1 MKTIITIFILI
12 LSLNCLGQTKPF
24 LGISF
29 HSIGYSLQCGAIIK
43 NKVATIGYSV
53 PLTSAINPTLVF
65 TTIGYQFDLE
75 KEYAATPSVGFCFNT
90 SALMTKFEFSK
101 DIHKGRLFID
111 ANYCNVFFVGAGFK
125 IFID

>member
-1 MKTIITIFILI
+1 MKVITTIFILI
-12 LSLNCLGQTKPF
+12 LSLNCIGQTKPF
-24 LGISF
+24 IGLSF
-29 HSIGYSLQCGAIIK
+29 HSIGYSLQGGIK
-43 NKVATIGYSV
+43 KENRVLTIGYSV
-53 PLTSAINPTLVF
+53 PITSAINPTLVF
-65 TTIGYQFDLE
+65 GTIGYQFDLE

-101 DIHKGRLFID
+101 DINKGRLFID

>member
-1 MKTIITIFILI
+1 MKTIFTIFILI
-12 LSLNCLGQTKPF
+12 LSLNCIGQNKPF
-24 LGISF
+24 
-29 HSIGYSLQCGAIIK
+29 IGVSYNTIGHSLQLGVK
-43 NKVATIGYSV
+43 NENRVLTIGYSF
-53 PLTSAINPTLVF
+53 PITSALNPTLVF

-101 DIHKGRLFID
+101 DIYKGRLFID